1 MAVAEAAVRRAELVA
16 VHAVHR
22 EAAADDGA
30 LGDAWRAARAAVGP
44 DGHPGLGSR
53 LVVTQEPAV
62 AALVTR
68 VLPDD
73 LMVVGTRGEGRL
85 AGLIA
90 GSVCRGV
97 LDAMPCDVMVVPPT
111 LVAAAPEVT
120 PAVAATTGDA

>member
-1 MAVAEAAVRRAELVA
+1 
-16 VHAVHR
+16 
-22 EAAADDGA
+22 
-30 LGDAWRAARAAVGP
+30 
-44 DGHPGLGSR
+44 
-53 LVVTQEPAV
+53 VVTQEPAV
-62 AALVTR
+62 TALVTR

-111 LVAAAPEVT
+111 LVAAAPKVT
-120 PAVAATTGDA
+120 PAVAATTGDS